1 MNMPLVL
8 DSNAVISLFEG
19 DDELER
25 ALMGASRLLIPA
37 VAYGEILA
45 GIESPTRRARQTA
58 EALEGL
64 LATPDTEVLPVTQA
78 TARYY
83 SKIYNHL
90 KKAGMKIPIADV
102 WIAAATMECGGRLFT
117 RDRHFLAIPMLDLV
131 ESAFDEI

>member
-90 KKAGMKIPIADV
+90 KKAGMKLPIADV